1 MRTLTTISIELATA
15 GIGIHHAGLTLDD
28 RRTTEDLFLKSILKV
43 VVCTSVRGI
52 SSPSTLF

>member
-1 MRTLTTISIELATA
+1 MISIELVGV
-15 GIGIHHAGLTLDD
+15 GIGIHHAGMTLDD

-52 SSPSTLF
+52 GISFVLF